1 VLRPAR
7 PAGLLAESETSE
19 AHCTDGRRVL
29 PSVSERFTTILTSRN
44 PLPELGRPYFSTRKG
59 AAYLGDAINLFQ
71 AVGKESVDLILT
83 SPPFALKRKKE
94 YGNVEDSEYLNW
106 FRPFASEFVRTLK
119 PRGSLV
125 LDIGGTWIKGSPS
138 RSLYHFELVI
148 MLCREFDLHL
158 AQEFYWFNP
167 ARLPS
172 PAEWVTVR
180 RIRVKDAVD
189 PIWWLSKSPHPVA
202 DNKRVLAEYSDS
214 MRQLLRK
221 GYKPKLRPSGHDIT
235 HKFMK
240 DNNGAIPSNLMEI
253 ANTESNSTYL
263 RLCRENNIKPHPAR
277 FPRRLPEFFI
287 KYLTT
292 SEEALVLDPFAGSN
306 VTGEAAEMLGR
317 RWIAFEMEEAYLRG
331 SKFRFASP
339 SPTRPERKHRVRLPS
354 NRDDQ
359 LSLALR

>member
-1 VLRPAR
+1 L
-7 PAGLLAESETSE
+7 S
-19 AHCTDGRRVL
+19 
-29 PSVSERFTTILTSRN
+29 SRN
-44 PLPELGRPYFSTRKG
+44 PLPELGQPYFSTRKG
-59 AAYLGDAINLFQ
+59 AAYLGDARNLFQ
-71 AVGKESVDLILT
+71 AVGNESVDLIVT

-94 YGNVEDSEYLNW
+94 YGNVEDSEYLDW

-125 LDIGGTWIKGSPS
+125 LDIGGTWMRGLPA
-138 RSLYHFELVI
+138 RSLYHFELLI
-148 MLCREFDLHL
+148 MLCREFGLHL

-189 PIWWLSKSPHPVA
+189 PIWWLSKSPNPVA

-214 MRQLLRK
+214 MKELLRK

-240 DNNGAIPSNLMEI
+240 DNNGAIPSNLIEI
-253 ANTESNSTYL
+253 ANTESNSAYL
-263 RLCRENNIKPHPAR
+263 KFCRENNVKPHPAR

-287 KYLTT
+287 KYLTA
-292 SEEALVLDPFAGSN
+292 SEDALVLDPFAGSN
-306 VTGEAAEMLGR
+306 VTGEAAEVLGR
-317 RWIAFEMEEAYLRG
+317 RWIAFEIDESYLRG
-331 SKFRFASP
+331 SKFRFASDP
-339 SPTRPERKHRVRLPS
+339 RYLQVRKRPPRHVSHDKK
-354 NRDDQ
+354 Q
-359 LSLALR
+359 LSFALR